1 MNEEKKYVF
10 TEADYALLRQPY
22 PTNPCTGCRF
32 MTIPSYNKC
41 EICEKYKKYKE
52 KMSLYNLNTYT
63 EGLNLNEY
71 YKCQLEI
78 NELYSKANL
87 IISKLPKELLDEYHN
102 IRSEVFS
109 DYLLKMRKENKD
121 ESETIKLIREYHAI
135 LMKITRCTE
144 KAINYMSLI
153 STEVIENVVNKE

>member
-22 PTNPCTGCRF
+22 PTNPCQKCKF
-32 MTIPSYNKC
+32 LKISSYNIC
-41 EICEKYKKYKE
+41 ESCEKYKNYKN
-52 KMSLYNLNTYT
+52 KMKSYNTDMYI

-87 IISKLPKELLDEYHN
+87 LISKLPNELLDEYHN

-121 ESETIKLIREYHAI
+121 ELETIKLIREYHAI

-153 STEVIENVVNKE
+153 STEVIENVVNKK

>member
-1 MNEEKKYVF
+1 MNEERKYVF
-10 TEADYALLRQPY
+10 TEADYALLRQSY
-22 PTNPCTGCRF
+22 PTNPCQKCKF
-32 MTIPSYNKC
+32 LKISSYNIC
-41 EICEKYKKYKE
+41 ESCEKYKNYKN
-52 KMSLYNLNTYT
+52 KMKSYNADTYV

-121 ESETIKLIREYHAI
+121 ELETIKLIREYHAI

-153 STEVIENVVNKE
+153 STEVIENVVNKK

>member
-1 MNEEKKYVF
+1 MNVERKYVF

-22 PTNPCTGCRF
+22 PINPCQKCKF
-32 MTIPSYNKC
+32 LKISSYNIC
-41 EICEKYKKYKE
+41 ESCEKYKNYKN
-52 KMSLYNLNTYT
+52 KMKSYNADTYV

-71 YKCQLEI
+71 YKCQLEL

-121 ESETIKLIREYHAI
+121 ELETIKLIREYHAI

-153 STEVIENVVNKE
+153 STEVIENVVNKK

>member
-1 MNEEKKYVF
+1 MNEEKKYIF

-22 PTNPCTGCRF
+22 PTNPCQKCKF
-32 MTIPSYNKC
+32 LKISSYNIC
-41 EICEKYKKYKE
+41 ESCEKYKNYKN
-52 KMSLYNLNTYT
+52 KMKSYNADTYV

-109 DYLLKMRKENKD
+109 DYLIKIRKN
-121 ESETIKLIREYHAI
+121 
-135 LMKITRCTE
+135 
-144 KAINYMSLI
+144 
-153 STEVIENVVNKE
+153 

>member
-22 PTNPCTGCRF
+22 PTNPCQKCKF
-32 MTIPSYNKC
+32 LKIPSYNIC
-41 EICEKYKKYKE
+41 ESCEKYKNYKN
-52 KMSLYNLNTYT
+52 KMKSYNTDTYV

-87 IISKLPKELLDEYHN
+87 LISKLPKELLDDYHN

-109 DYLLKMRKENKD
+109 DYLLKIRKENKD

-153 STEVIENVVNKE
+153 STEVIENVVNKK